1 MNSEEII
8 KQVVSR
14 AGVIKVRNVMNPTL
28 WACAIVS
35 PLSWVAAFCLRETS
49 AFMVLIFVGT
59 LPVLM
64 YMVQTAY
71 FSLKDPGRLQSEE
84 FQLKHQALNL
94 IEKKGQGEITD
105 PNAVMNI
112 TEDDFA
118 YLEMNGDKD
127 E

>member
-1 MNSEEII
+1 
-8 KQVVSR
+8 
-14 AGVIKVRNVMNPTL
+14 
-28 WACAIVS
+28 
-35 PLSWVAAFCLRETS
+35 
-49 AFMVLIFVGT
+49 
-59 LPVLM
+59 M